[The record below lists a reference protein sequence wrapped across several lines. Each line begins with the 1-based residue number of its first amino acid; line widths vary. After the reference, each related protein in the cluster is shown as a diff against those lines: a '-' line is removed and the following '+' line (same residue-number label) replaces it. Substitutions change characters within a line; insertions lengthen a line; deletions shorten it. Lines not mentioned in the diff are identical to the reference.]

1 MDWSDGHY
9 ELTALA
15 LEPASRVAVDA
26 IGANPGMT
34 VLDLGTGTGN
44 AALEAARLGARVL
57 AVDPAPRLLEIA
69 AQRAAEAGLS
79 IETKSGVAGAI
90 PAGDA
95 EFDAVLSVFAVIFA
109 PDPGAVAAELA
120 RVLRPSG
127 RIALTAWLPVGPL
140 FEAGRILRE
149 AMQRILPQE
158 PARSSPRWGD
168 PSWVRELF
176 AAHDCYVEYTEHEL
190 VFDAPSANS
199 WFEEQ
204 ETHHPMWRAVKAA
217 LPADAWERVRRESV
231 DALQGAAKEGVFSG
245 IRSPYLLYII
255 AKA

>member
-127 RIALTAWLPVGPL
+127 RI
-140 FEAGRILRE
+140 LRE

-204 ETHHPMWRAVKAA
+204 EAHHPMWRAVKAA